1 MRSMTGFGRGR
12 AARNG
17 YAVQADLR
25 SLNNRFLEV
34 RVRGLGD
41 YPLLLQRCEDRLRG
55 AFARGTLELHVR
67 LEGERPRRLA
77 LDAARQYLR
86 DLLELRD
93 ALALDD
99 PPTLDHLLALGV
111 FEEQAPD
118 EEALWPVVEE
128 ALAGAVG
135 EVSAARRREGEA
147 LREALAREL
156 AALEG
161 ALAEAERL
169 APEALAD
176 ARARIEARLAELG
189 AEADPGRMAAELVL
203 WAERGD
209 LREELDRL
217 RTHALRFRDLLD
229 SEEPVGRELEFLA
242 QEMGRE
248 AGTLAAKARSA
259 ALARVA
265 LALRLGV
272 ERIREQ
278 ARNVE

>member
-12 AARNG
+12 ASRDG
-17 YAVQADLR
+17 YTVQADLR

-41 YPLLLQRCEDRLRG
+41 YPLLLQRCEDRLRE

-93 ALALDD
+93 ALALDA

-111 FEEQAPD
+111 FEDQAPD

-128 ALAGAVG
+128 ALAGAVR

-169 APEALAD
+169 APQALAD

-189 AEADPGRMAAELVL
+189 AEADPGRIAAELVL

-209 LREELDRL
+209 VREELDRL
-217 RTHALRFRDLLD
+217 QAHALRFRELLD
-229 SEEPVGRELEFLA
+229 GDEAVGRELEFLA

-259 ALARVA
+259 ALAEVA

>member
-17 YAVQADLR
+17 YTVQADLR

-41 YPLLLQRCEDRLRG
+41 YPLLLQRCEERLRE
-55 AFARGTLELHVR
+55 AFARGTLELHVH

-93 ALALDD
+93 ALALDA

-128 ALAGAVG
+128 ALVGAVG
-135 EVSAARRREGEA
+135 EVIAARRREGEA

-189 AEADPGRMAAELVL
+189 AEADPGRIAAELVL

-209 LREELDRL
+209 VREELDRL
-217 RTHALRFRDLLD
+217 RAHALRFRELLD
-229 SEEPVGRELEFLA
+229 GDEAVGRELEFLA

-259 ALARVA
+259 ALAQVA